1 MAVDEKLERDASIA
15 ATTMMYE
22 AEELGEMDPN
32 AKTIQLLSAKP
43 LCMTYDKLS
52 LCGLNCGL
60 CGYRLQGSCNGAF
73 CQEEADSKTGRLQN
87 AGDRFF

>member
-32 AKTIQLLSAKP
+32 AKTIQLLSANP
-43 LCMTYDKLS
+43 LCMTYDKLMPI
-52 LCGLNCGL
+52 LEMINKYLPKME
-60 CGYRLQGSCNGAF
+60 YIYA
-73 CQEEADSKTGRLQN
+73 
-87 AGDRFF
+87 